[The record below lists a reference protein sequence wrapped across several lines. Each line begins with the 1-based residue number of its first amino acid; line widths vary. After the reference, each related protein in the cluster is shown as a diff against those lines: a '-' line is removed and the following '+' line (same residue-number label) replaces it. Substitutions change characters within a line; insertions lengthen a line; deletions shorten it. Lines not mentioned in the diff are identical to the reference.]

1 MSKNQLKKIH
11 GIFKAEKMKIRP
23 SEIKLPEHFKLTWE
37 TVGGADRSLLYSPNA
52 DFMDNIEKYQEN
64 RFLNIGK
71 ENVRENT
78 STNFFSVQVDS
89 RSSSGSSR
97 TSWRR

>member
-23 SEIKLPEHFKLTWE
+23 SEIKLPEHFNLTWE
-37 TVGGADRSLLYSPNA
+37 TVGGADQTLLYSPNA

-64 RFLNIGK
+64 RFLNIGRGK
-71 ENVRENT
+71 C
-78 STNFFSVQVDS
+78 
-89 RSSSGSSR
+89 
-97 TSWRR
+97 

>member
-11 GIFKAEKMKIRP
+11 GIFKAEKMKIQP
-23 SEIKLPEHFKLTWE
+23 SEIKLPKHFNLTWE
-37 TVGGADRSLLYSPNA
+37 TVGGPDQTLLYSPNA

>member
-1 MSKNQLKKIH
+1 MSESQLTKIH
-11 GIFKAEKMKIRP
+11 GIFKAKKMKIRP
-23 SEIKLPEHFKLTWE
+23 SEIKLPEHFNLTWE
-37 TVGGADRSLLYSPNA
+37 TVGGADQTLLYSPNA

>member
-11 GIFKAEKMKIRP
+11 GIFKAEKMKIHP
-23 SEIKLPEHFKLTWE
+23 SEIKLPKHFNLTWE
-37 TVGGADRSLLYSPNA
+37 TVGGPDQTLLYSPNA